1 LTAPALARYLEYEP
15 DPALKTFAM
24 ADWFPLGDAQLLVV
38 SDGVLRLDAGA
49 VFGLTPRVMWEPYA
63 GSLDEEHR
71 LGMGLNCLLVRSQ
84 GKLILV
90 ETGVGSKATRLP
102 GAAGIGEAGS
112 LLANL
117 ARHGVRPE
125 DVDIVINTHL
135 HFDHC
140 GGNTDYRDDKLGVT
154 FPRARYFLQKGE
166 WDAANHPNERT
177 RSTYL
182 AENLEPL
189 ADSRQLEL
197 VRGEAEVTKEVRI
210 LPAPGHT
217 ADHAIVEV
225 NSGGRTAFY
234 IGELAQHPVMLERIA
249 WISAFD
255 VLPLVTLE
263 TKKRILE
270 RAIAEDAL
278 IVSVHSPPPG
288 IGRVRLVEGKR
299 KWEEA

>member
-1 LTAPALARYLEYEP
+1 MLEGESGSVRM
-15 DPALKTFAM
+15 TFAM

-49 VFGLTPRVMWEPYA
+49 VFGLTPRVMWEPVA

-102 GAAGIGEAGS
+102 GAADVGEAGS

-140 GGNTDYRDDKLGVT
+140 GGNTTFRDEKLAPA

-166 WDAANHPNERT
+166 WEAANHPNERT

-197 VRGEAEVTKEVRI
+197 VQGEAEVTKEVRI

-225 NSGGRTAFY
+225 SSGGRTALY
-234 IGELAQHPVMLERIA
+234 IGELAQHPVMLERLA

-255 VLPLVTLE
+255 VLPLITLE

-278 IVSVHSPPPG
+278 LVSVHSPPPG
-288 IGRVRLVEGKR
+288 IGRIRLVEGKR
-299 KWEEA
+299 KWEEI

>member
-1 LTAPALARYLEYEP
+1 
-15 DPALKTFAM
+15 M

-49 VFGLTPRVMWEPYA
+49 IFGLTPRVMWEPVA

-102 GAAGIGEAGS
+102 GAAGVGEAGS
-112 LLANL
+112 LVANL

-140 GGNTDYRDDKLGVT
+140 GGNTAYRDDKLALA
-154 FPRARYFLQKGE
+154 FPRAQYFLQKGE
-166 WDAANHPNERT
+166 WEAANHPNERT

-182 AENLEPL
+182 VENLEPL
-189 ADSRQLEL
+189 ASSRQLEL
-197 VRGEAEVTKEVRI
+197 VQGEAEVTKEVRI

-225 NSGGRTAFY
+225 SSGGRTALY

-278 IVSVHSPPPG
+278 LVSVHSPPPG
-288 IGRVRLVEGKR
+288 IGRIRLVEGKR
-299 KWEEA
+299 KWEEV